1 MKKAIAKEKKT
12 KTKAKP
18 KPKAKK
24 AKTTVSPDEYDPAF
38 LEEMKNMLLEMREEM
53 LKGVSKSV
61 RVEYDHLKYDVGDF
75 YDQASQD
82 RERELALT
90 LSDRERDR
98 LFHIDDALKRIEDG
112 SYGFCEVT
120 GEKIGEGRLRVLPFT
135 KLSVEAQEELEKS
148 G

>member
-120 GEKIGEGRLRVLPFT
+120 GEKIGEGRLRALPFT